1 MFIVSEQPLVTYYQ
15 TLSSPLVE
23 KLNHIK
29 LVVFDVDGTLSD
41 SGIFLDRTENELK
54 KFNCK
59 DGMGISLLIKANI
72 KVALLTGR
80 NSPLT
85 ARRAK
90 ELGIQYVIQGKIDKE
105 EALLELLTEL
115 NMSQENL
122 AVMGDDVN
130 DLPLFKH
137 ASVSA
142 CPNDGYHYMKTI
154 ASIVLSNN
162 GGHGA
167 AREFCD
173 LILMAQGKVR
183 TDGYPSF
190 LFEQKLSFANAGQ

>member
-1 MFIVSEQPLVTYYQ
+1 MSNQPLVTHYQ
-15 TLSSPLVE
+15 TLSPQLVD
-23 KLNHIK
+23 KLNNIQ

-41 SGIFLDRTENELK
+41 GGIFLDRQENELK

-90 ELGIQYVIQGKIDKE
+90 ELGINYVIQGKMDKE
-105 EALLELLTEL
+105 EALLELMQEL
-115 NMSQENL
+115 NISKDNL

-130 DLPLFKH
+130 DLPLFNN
-137 ASVSA
+137 ASVSVA
-142 CPNDGYHYMKTI
+142 PVDAYHYMKSI
-154 ASIVLSNN
+154 ATLVLTNH
-162 GGHGA
+162 GGQGA

-173 LILMAQGKVR
+173 LILMAQGKMR
-183 TDGYPSF
+183 PDGYPTF
-190 LFEQKLSFANAGQ
+190 LFEQKISFATAKQ